1 MTTTTRT
8 PPPVATPKPT
18 LYLLESFPPA
28 AIAHAQTLFPTVVL
42 PSSPEIANWRAS
54 ATAILVREQP
64 ITAADIAAAAAAS
77 PPRLRAIGKQGTGID
92 IIDAGACAARGI
104 AILNTPGVNA
114 GAVAELALALALAA
128 ARQLRRVVVGQAAGR
143 EVRKEHCA
151 GVTLAGKAVGV
162 VGMGAVGT
170 AVARMFVGAFGAR
183 VWACDPVAPADAW
196 ADDVEHVRVGTLEEM
211 LPHVDVLTLHVPL
224 TAETRGMVGMREL
237 RLMRRGAILV
247 NVSRGGIVDEEALLR
262 ALEEGLIW
270 GAGLDCH
277 EEEPPTLAKYE
288 ALWATGKVIS
298 TPHIGATTAETQVR
312 TAMTAIDNIHR
323 YLSSGS
329 V

>member
-1 MTTTTRT
+1 MTTTTT
-8 PPPVATPKPT
+8 PPPSAAAAPNKPT
-18 LYLLESFPPA
+18 LYLLDHIPA
-28 AIAHAQTLFPTVVL
+28 PAIAHARTLFSPTAVVL
-42 PSSPEIANWRAS
+42 PSDPEIANWRFS
-54 ATAILVREQP
+54 ATAILTREHP
-64 ITAADIAAAAAAS
+64 ITAADISSA
-77 PPRLRAIGKQGTGID
+77 PRLRAIGKQGTGID
-92 IIDAGACAARGI
+92 IIDAPACAARGI

-128 ARQLRRVVVGQAAGR
+128 ARELRSVVVGQAAGS
-143 EVRKEHCA
+143 EVRKEYCER

-183 VWACDPVAPADAW
+183 VWACDPGAPAGAW
-196 ADDVEHVRVGTLEEM
+196 AGVVEHVRVGTLEEM

-224 TAETRGMVGMREL
+224 TEETRGMVGMREL

-247 NVSRGGIVDEEALLR
+247 NVSRGGIVDEEALRR

-277 EEEPPTLAKYE
+277 EEEPPTLARYE

-312 TAMTAIDNIHR
+312 TAMTTIDNIHR

>member
-1 MTTTTRT
+1 
-8 PPPVATPKPT
+8 
-18 LYLLESFPPA
+18 
-28 AIAHAQTLFPTVVL
+28 
-42 PSSPEIANWRAS
+42 
-54 ATAILVREQP
+54 
-64 ITAADIAAAAAAS
+64 
-77 PPRLRAIGKQGTGID
+77 
-92 IIDAGACAARGI
+92 
-104 AILNTPGVNA
+104 
-114 GAVAELALALALAA
+114 
-128 ARQLRRVVVGQAAGR
+128 
-143 EVRKEHCA
+143 
-151 GVTLAGKAVGV
+151 
-162 VGMGAVGT
+162 
-170 AVARMFVGAFGAR
+170 MFVGAFGAR
-183 VWACDPVAPADAW
+183 VWACDPGAPKGAW
-196 ADDVEHVRVGTLEEM
+196 ADVVEHVRVGTLEEM

-312 TAMTAIDNIHR
+312 TATTAIDNIYR
-323 YLSSGS
+323 YLTSGS

>member
-1 MTTTTRT
+1 MTTT
-8 PPPVATPKPT
+8 TPKPT
-18 LYLLESFPPA
+18 LYLLESFPAA
-28 AIAHAQTLFPTVVL
+28 AIRHAQTLFPTVVL
-42 PSSPEIANWRAS
+42 PSDPEIANWRAS

-64 ITAADIAAAAAAS
+64 ITAADIAAASTAS

-128 ARQLRRVVVGQAAGR
+128 ARQLRRVVVGQVAAGGR
-143 EVRKEHCA
+143 EMVRKEHCA

-183 VWACDPVAPADAW
+183 VWACDPVAPKGAW
-196 ADDVEHVRVGTLEEM
+196 ADVEHVRVGTLEEM

-237 RLMRRGAILV
+237 RLMRREAILV

-312 TAMTAIDNIHR
+312 TAMAAINNIHR
-323 YLSSGS
+323 YLSSGR